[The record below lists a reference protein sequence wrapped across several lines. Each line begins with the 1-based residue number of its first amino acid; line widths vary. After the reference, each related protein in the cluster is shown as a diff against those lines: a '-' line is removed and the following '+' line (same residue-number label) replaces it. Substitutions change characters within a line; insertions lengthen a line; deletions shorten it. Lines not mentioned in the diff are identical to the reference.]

1 MEEFKNYQRQK
12 GFAENSI
19 RANKNTILQ
28 FEQWLKSESF
38 SLDTVGYNELML
50 FVSHCKNKGNK
61 SNTVRMKVK
70 SLSHYFDFLNQTSTT
85 IKDNPA
91 TLVKLKGQTRNIPH
105 NLFEKQELLEIYAL
119 QHTKGLVGKRDKVLL
134 SLVVFQGV
142 GSTEL
147 EKIELKD
154 LDLQNASVY
163 VPSTRNTNSRTLEL
177 KPIQLL
183 LFQDYVTQTRREI
196 IKETGRQSDK
206 LLVSLG
212 MGTKETLHNV
222 IARILQQIKPRYLK
236 LKGMQQIRQSVITAW
251 IAEQGLR
258 QAQYMAGHRFVSS
271 TERYNVERLDG
282 LKSEI
287 EQHFP
292 RISS

>member
-1 MEEFKNYQRQK
+1 MENFTHYQRQK

-19 RANKNTILQ
+19 RANKHSILQ
-28 FEQWLKSESF
+28 FLHWLESESF
-38 SLDTVGYNELML
+38 SIDTVGYNELML
-50 FVSHCKNKGNK
+50 FVNYCKIKGNK
-61 SNTVRMKVK
+61 SNTIRMKIK
-70 SLSHYFDFLNQTSTT
+70 SLSHYFDFLSQASTK
-85 IKDNPA
+85 IRDNPA

-105 NLFEKQELLEIYAL
+105 NLFEKEELLEIYAL
-119 QHTKGLVGKRDKVLL
+119 QHSKGLVGKRDKVLL

-154 LDLQNASVY
+154 LDLQNASIY

-196 IKETGRQSDK
+196 LKETTRQSDK

-222 IARILQQIKPRYLK
+222 IARILQQIKPRYPK
-236 LKGMQQIRQSVITAW
+236 LKSMQQIRQSVITHW

-258 QAQYMAGHRFVSS
+258 QAQYMAGHKFVSS

>member
-1 MEEFKNYQRQK
+1 MENFTHYQRQK

-19 RANKNTILQ
+19 RANKNTVLQ
-28 FEQWLKSESF
+28 FKNWLVSESF

-50 FVSHCKNKGNK
+50 FVNHCKNKGNK
-61 SNTVRMKVK
+61 SSTIRMKIK
-70 SLSHYFDFLNQTSTT
+70 SLSHYFDFLNAISA
-85 IKDNPA
+85 KVRDNPA
-91 TLVKLKGQTRNIPH
+91 SLVKLKGQTRNIPH

-119 QHTKGLVGKRDKVLL
+119 QHTRGLVGKRDKVLL

-142 GSTEL
+142 GSIEL

-183 LFQDYVTQTRREI
+183 LFQDYVTQTRRDI
-196 IKETGRQSDK
+196 LRETARQSDK

-212 MGTKETLHNV
+212 MGTKESLQNV
-222 IARILQQIKPRYLK
+222 IARILQQIKPRYPK
-236 LKGMQQIRQSVITAW
+236 LKSMQQIRQSVITHW
-251 IAEQGLR
+251 IAEHGLR
-258 QAQYMAGHRFVSS
+258 QAQYMAGHKFVSS

-282 LKSEI
+282 LKTEL

-292 RISS
+292 RIGS